1 MAKVK
6 ELVEEVRQHILDLL
20 YEYGAVPIED
30 VKQILKN
37 EYFFSNK
44 NNSYLIDDNLIDE
57 LYNEHIK
64 EF

>member
-6 ELVEEVRQHILDLL
+6 ELVEEVRQEVLDLFH
-20 YEYGAVPIED
+20 EYGVIPIED

-37 EYFFSNK
+37 EYFFQNK
-44 NNSYLIDDNLIDE
+44 NNSYLVDENLVEE
-57 LYNEHIK
+57 LYNEHVK